1 MALSVEEVNILD
13 ELYAQ
18 RQANWPVDERH
29 ERYYKLIH
37 TLIQLG
43 MAIPPSM
50 RDFVVMANWAR
61 VVVRTIASR
70 QRVRGLF
77 LPGQSQ
83 ADKQLLEI
91 WNDNNMTS
99 QMKMLRKDR
108 YIFGR
113 AFVSAGRR
121 ERGSDAPLLRVES
134 PREVEALVDNRTQT
148 MRAAARF
155 YAPAPA
161 YSSNADQRSLM
172 PTTPTHITLY
182 MPNYTKQVELER
194 GRWYERRVQT
204 HGLEHVP
211 MIMDVNEQMSG
222 PIAGESELTDIIP
235 LMDAGARSLTNLQ
248 FAQEAHGIPRMWMS
262 GVDKKD
268 FIDPTTGEPIPMFEA
283 YFDAIHMLKETGAR
297 VGQLTAAD
305 LKNFET
311 ALTIYGKQAATAYGF
326 PARYFGIETSIPATE
341 GAVIA
346 DEIQLVNS
354 VEDKN
359 EDEATT
365 VGWIGGLA
373 YRIKTGKWVEGNRIR
388 ADHFDPATP
397 TIAQRE
403 DALMKRRSQG
413 VLSREG
419 YWDELGW
426 SEERKERER
435 GYLEAESRMELGFLE
450 NQISGV

>member
-1 MALSVEEVNILD
+1 MLD

-29 ERYYKLIH
+29 ERYYKLMH

-182 MPNYTKQVELER
+182 MPNYTKQVELDR

-222 PIAGESELTDIIP
+222 
-235 LMDAGARSLTNLQ
+235 
-248 FAQEAHGIPRMWMS
+248 
-262 GVDKKD
+262 
-268 FIDPTTGEPIPMFEA
+268 
-283 YFDAIHMLKETGAR
+283 
-297 VGQLTAAD
+297 
-305 LKNFET
+305 
-311 ALTIYGKQAATAYGF
+311 
-326 PARYFGIETSIPATE
+326 
-341 GAVIA
+341 
-346 DEIQLVNS
+346 
-354 VEDKN
+354 
-359 EDEATT
+359 
-365 VGWIGGLA
+365 
-373 YRIKTGKWVEGNRIR
+373 
-388 ADHFDPATP
+388 
-397 TIAQRE
+397 
-403 DALMKRRSQG
+403 
-413 VLSREG
+413 
-419 YWDELGW
+419 
-426 SEERKERER
+426 
-435 GYLEAESRMELGFLE
+435 
-450 NQISGV
+450 